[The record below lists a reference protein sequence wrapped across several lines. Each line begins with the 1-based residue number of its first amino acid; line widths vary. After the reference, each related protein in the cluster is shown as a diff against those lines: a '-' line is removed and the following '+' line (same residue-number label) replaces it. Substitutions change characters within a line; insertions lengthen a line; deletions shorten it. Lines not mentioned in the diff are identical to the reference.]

1 MRHAANAIL
10 IAILLGV
17 PWLRIAGEPLILLDV
32 PGRKFHV
39 FGLVIFP
46 QELFFLWLIVMG
58 AALALFFFTALAGRL
73 WCGWACPQTVFTDL
87 FALIARRI
95 EGWKGSQRPR
105 HVGLWRKIV
114 THAVWLAISLI
125 VGFHLVGYFVS
136 PYMLI
141 ADLRAGM
148 IHPSALG
155 FLFTVSALAYVDFA
169 LVRQVFCKYLC
180 PYARFQGVL
189 FDSDTL
195 VIGYDTTRGEPRG
208 KRSQRPDAATRGDC
222 VDCGLCVAVCPSEI
236 DIRDGL
242 QLECI
247 ACTQCIDACDGV
259 MTRLGRARGLIDYR
273 ALVSLEGIR
282 PAQLLRP
289 RVLVYG
295 AALLVAIGAFAVLLS
310 GRSLMDLQVIRN
322 RANLYSTAADGRIGN
337 AFTLHIQNR
346 DREDRRFRI
355 GLGSGATLELVAGL
369 NPIDVAAVSTAE
381 ARVFVLAEAG
391 DSNSRDFEFVLEPVD
406 NEASPIA
413 RRARFV
419 APGGNG
425 AAH

>member
-195 VIGYDTTRGEPRG
+195 VIGYDTTRGEPVASAPSG
-208 KRSQRPDAATRGDC
+208 PMPPHAATAWIAAC
-222 VDCGLCVAVCPSEI
+222 VWLCVP
-236 DIRDGL
+236 
-242 QLECI
+242 
-247 ACTQCIDACDGV
+247 
-259 MTRLGRARGLIDYR
+259 AR
-273 ALVSLEGIR
+273 
-282 PAQLLRP
+282 
-289 RVLVYG
+289 
-295 AALLVAIGAFAVLLS
+295 
-310 GRSLMDLQVIRN
+310 
-322 RANLYSTAADGRIGN
+322 STSA
-337 AFTLHIQNR
+337 T
-346 DREDRRFRI
+346 
-355 GLGSGATLELVAGL
+355 GS
-369 NPIDVAAVSTAE
+369 S
-381 ARVFVLAEAG
+381 
-391 DSNSRDFEFVLEPVD
+391 SS
-406 NEASPIA
+406 ASP
-413 RRARFV
+413 
-419 APGGNG
+419 APS
-425 AAH
+425 ASTPVMA